1 MGTSGAYGGTSG
13 WGGIGSGTQDLID
26 TGEVGGPDAPGTAQG
41 DPQLNPQVS
50 RIIRRLGGQLA
61 AGGGGG
67 GGGGGGRSATRAASV
82 GGRAVA
88 GVNGLRNGS
97 PAALA
102 ELGLSLSDMN
112 GLDQWQQAQRLQ
124 EVATGASGE
133 VTDSELRLANAEF
146 IVWALDQ
153 EVAPTPVE
161 LANQWVVEYVW
172 QVWVTEAGQRL
183 TEKVDS
189 TAERISYEAQMRA
202 GLEVVVSASGLPDDR
217 PLVAADFES
226 AISDAIGRL
235 HNIEGMS

>member
-1 MGTSGAYGGTSG
+1 
-13 WGGIGSGTQDLID
+13 
-26 TGEVGGPDAPGTAQG
+26 
-41 DPQLNPQVS
+41 
-50 RIIRRLGGQLA
+50 
-61 AGGGGG
+61 
-67 GGGGGGRSATRAASV
+67 
-82 GGRAVA
+82 
-88 GVNGLRNGS
+88 
-97 PAALA
+97 
-102 ELGLSLSDMN
+102 MN